1 MGVRVEKQDKRNFL
15 GKLKV
20 GIPYTLVGMAVVFG
34 GIYLLK
40 HLFGESDH
48 LLIFMI
54 LWVALF
60 WFIYQPL
67 FRRKIRGVDK
77 KTKNSKKRGS

>member
-1 MGVRVEKQDKRNFL
+1 MGRQDKQNFRS
-15 GKLKV
+15 KLKV
-20 GIPYTLVGMAVVFG
+20 AIPYTLVGMTVVFA
-34 GIYLLK
+34 GIFLLK
-40 HLFGESDH
+40 HFFGENDY
-48 LLIFMI
+48 LTVFMI
-54 LWVALF
+54 LWFALF